1 MSVFLNSLKKNG
13 HLDQIHMTVCNVGS
27 RKLGLND
34 DYASLGWEI
43 FAPNLSIYGFDADAD
58 ACEEANAN
66 IEARQVSWKEK
77 HIPLALGSSV
87 GESTLYVTKH
97 PMCSSLYPPNEPY
110 LKRFQGLSELVNL
123 DFTLDIETTTLDS
136 FFQNE
141 VITEIDFL
149 QIDVQG
155 ADLDVLKG
163 GYSILENSVL
173 AIQIEVEF
181 SPLYV
186 NQPLFTDVDI
196 FLRHQGF
203 SLFDLATSYRTRSDS
218 PIQSTIRSGQILWAD
233 AFYFRDLI
241 REDIDISLKTPQQ
254 IFKLACIADIM
265 HFPDYALE
273 LLTYLT
279 LNYGNDAKYN
289 FANSIVKSLS
299 EIPNIGTDGIESLP
313 AINKLKN
320 YIS

>member
-1 MSVFLNSLKKNG
+1 MSLFLNNLKKDG

-27 RKLGLND
+27 RKLGFND

-66 IEARQVSWKEK
+66 IEARQVNWKEK
-77 HIPLALGSSV
+77 HIPLALASSA

-123 DFTLDIETTTLDS
+123 DFTLEIETTTLDS
-136 FFQNE
+136 FCKNE
-141 VITEIDFL
+141 GITEIDFL

-163 GYSILENSVL
+163 SYSLLEKSVL

-181 SPLYV
+181 SPLYI
-186 NQPLFTDVDI
+186 NQPLFTDIDI
-196 FLRHQGF
+196 FLRNQSF
-203 SLFDLATSYRTRSDS
+203 SLFDLATSYRTRCDS
-218 PIQSTIRSGQILWAD
+218 PIQSTLRPGQILWAD
-233 AFYFRDLI
+233 AFYFRDLL
-241 REDIDISLKTPQQ
+241 REDIHINLKAPQQ
-254 IFKLACIADIM
+254 ILKLACIADIM

-279 LNYGNDAKYN
+279 VNYSHDPKYN
-289 FANSIVKSLS
+289 FASSIIETLS
-299 EIPNIGTDGIESLP
+299 KIPDLVQAGIESLP
-313 AINKLKN
+313 AVIKLRS
-320 YIS
+320 YVH

>member
-1 MSVFLNSLKKNG
+1 MPVFLNNLKKNS

-27 RKLGLND
+27 RKLGIND
-34 DYASLGWEI
+34 DYASLGWET

-66 IEARQVSWKEK
+66 IEARQVNWQEK

-97 PMCSSLYPPNEPY
+97 PMCSSLYPPNEAY
-110 LKRFQGLSELVNL
+110 LKRFQGLPELVNL
-123 DFTLDIETTTLDS
+123 DFALEIETTTLDT
-136 FFQNE
+136 FCKDE
-141 VITEIDFL
+141 GIREIDFL

-163 GYSILENSVL
+163 SYYLLEKSVL

-186 NQPLFTDVDI
+186 NQPLFTDIDI
-196 FLRHQGF
+196 FLRNQGF
-203 SLFDLATSYRTRSDS
+203 SLFDLAPSYRTRSDS
-218 PIQSTIRSGQILWAD
+218 PIQSTLHPGQILWAD

-241 REDIDISLKTPQQ
+241 QENVNFNLKTPQQ
-254 IFKLACIADIM
+254 ILKLACIADIM

-273 LLTYLT
+273 LLTYVT
-279 LNYGNDAKYN
+279 INYGHDPKYN
-289 FANSIVKSLS
+289 FASSIIESLS
-299 EIPNIGTDGIESLP
+299 EIPDLVQAEIETLP
-313 AINKLKN
+313 AVSKLKS
-320 YIS
+320 YIN